1 MTIAFDACVPDAEDL
16 KRAILRHVLSSLGR
30 DPERADRRDLYRATS
45 LALRDLLIQR
55 WIATQKNLYADGG
68 KRVYYLSL
76 EFLVGR
82 FLGNTLANLG
92 LTERARSTLP
102 ELGFDLDEIVEQEE
116 EAALGNGG
124 LGRLAACFMDSMA
137 TLGLAGYGYGIR
149 YEYGLFYQKLLD
161 GFQVEQPDNWL
172 RFGTPWEI
180 DRQQVFLPVR
190 FYGRVEHYTD
200 EHGRFCTRWLDTEEV
215 MAMPCDLLIPGYHND
230 TVLNIRLW
238 TAKASREIDLAD
250 FNRGDYIAAMEEK
263 VRSETISKVLYPSDD
278 IREGQE
284 LRLKQQYFFVA
295 ATFQDILRRYRKRG
309 RPFDELP
316 DAVAV
321 QLNDTHPAIAIP
333 ELMRLLV
340 DEEGVG
346 WEKAWEISV
355 RTFGYTNHTLMPE
368 ALETWP
374 VDILGRVLPRHLEII
389 YEINHRFLTQV
400 ALQYPGDTDRL
411 RRMSLIEEGPVKKVR
426 MAHLAIVGSH
436 RVNGVAAL
444 HSRLLRERIF
454 PDFDEFFPGRFINIT
469 NGVTPRRWLAGCNPG
484 LAALITEAIGDG
496 WQTDLERLRQL
507 EPLADDAVFCRQWRA
522 VKEANKERLA
532 RLIRQRNDLAVQPTA
547 LFDVQVKR
555 IHEYKRQLLN
565 VLHVIT
571 LYHRL
576 LSDPDADIPPRVVIF
591 AGKAAPSYRQA
602 KLIIRLITGVAG
614 VINHDVR
621 ICDRLRVVFLTNYSV
636 TLAESIVPAA
646 DLSEQIS
653 TAGTEASGTGNM
665 KMALNGALIIG
676 TLDGANIEIRDAVGA
691 ENFFAFGAEI
701 DTVEAVRQDPQRTPQ
716 AICERRPEIR
726 RTIEAIGE
734 GLFSGGDRQLF
745 QPLLDALLRPDDP
758 YLVLADLEDYLRAQ
772 DEAAAA
778 WRDPEGWTRKSV
790 LTVAR
795 MGRFSSDRAVA
806 EYAAKVWGVPVAK
819 PAAGSPA
826 GRP

>member
-1 MTIAFDACVPDAEDL
+1 
-16 KRAILRHVLSSLGR
+16 
-30 DPERADRRDLYRATS
+30 
-45 LALRDLLIQR
+45 
-55 WIATQKNLYADGG
+55 
-68 KRVYYLSL
+68 
-76 EFLVGR
+76 
-82 FLGNTLANLG
+82 
-92 LTERARSTLP
+92 
-102 ELGFDLDEIVEQEE
+102 
-116 EAALGNGG
+116 
-124 LGRLAACFMDSMA
+124 
-137 TLGLAGYGYGIR
+137 
-149 YEYGLFYQKLLD
+149 
-161 GFQVEQPDNWL
+161 
-172 RFGTPWEI
+172 GTPWEI

-507 EPLADDAVFCRQWRA
+507 EPLADDAAFCRQWRA

-532 RLIRQRNDLAVQPTA
+532 RLIRQRNDLVVQPTA

-576 LSDPDADIPPRVVIF
+576 LSDPDADVPPRVVIF

-701 DTVEAVRQDPQRTPQ
+701 DAVEAVRRDPERTPQ

-734 GLFSGGDRQLF
+734 GLFSGGDRRLF
-745 QPLLDALLRPDDP
+745 QPLLDALLRP
-758 YLVLADLEDYLRAQ
+758 
-772 DEAAAA
+772 
-778 WRDPEGWTRKSV
+778 
-790 LTVAR
+790 
-795 MGRFSSDRAVA
+795 
-806 EYAAKVWGVPVAK
+806 
-819 PAAGSPA
+819 
-826 GRP
+826 

>member
-1 MTIAFDACVPDAEDL
+1 MTSTVDALLPDAADL
-16 KRAILRHVLSSLGR
+16 ERAILRHVLSSLGR
-30 DPERADRRDLYRATS
+30 DPERADRRDIYRALS
-45 LALRDLLIQR
+45 FALRDLLIQR
-55 WIATQKNLYADGG
+55 WIATQKELYADGG

-82 FLGNTLANLG
+82 FLGNTLASLG
-92 LTERARSTLP
+92 LTARARDTLAT
-102 ELGFDLDEIVEQEE
+102 LGFDLQEIVEQEE

-149 YEYGLFYQKLLD
+149 YEYGLFYQKLVD

-200 EHGRFCTRWLDTEEV
+200 EHGRFRTRWLDTEEV
-215 MAMPCDLLIPGYHND
+215 MAMPCDLLVPGYDND

-340 DEEGVG
+340 DEEGLG
-346 WEKAWEISV
+346 WEKAWDITV

-374 VDILGRVLPRHLEII
+374 VDMLGRVLPRHLEII
-389 YEINHRFLTQV
+389 YEINRRFLTQV
-400 ALQYPGDTDRL
+400 AIQYPGDTDRL
-411 RRMSLIEEGPVKKVR
+411 RRMSLIEEGQVKKVR

-469 NGVTPRRWLAGCNPG
+469 NGVTPRRWLAGCNPALAG
-484 LAALITEAIGDG
+484 LISEAIGDG
-496 WQTDLERLRQL
+496 WRTDLERLRDL
-507 EPLADDAVFCRQWRA
+507 EPLAADAGFRERWRA
-522 VKEANKERLA
+522 ARLANKERLA
-532 RLIRQRNDLAVQPTA
+532 DLIRCRNDLRVDPAS

-576 LSDPDADIPPRVVIF
+576 LADPDGDGPPRTVIF

-621 ICDRLRVVFLTNYSV
+621 VRDRLRVVFLTNYSV
-636 TLAESIVPAA
+636 TLAERIVPAA

-653 TAGTEASGTGNM
+653 TVGTEASGTGNM

-676 TLDGANIEIRDAVGA
+676 TLDGANIEIREAVGA
-691 ENFFAFGAEI
+691 ENFFHFGTELDEVA
-701 DTVEAVRQDPQRTPQ
+701 AVRQDPERTPR
-716 AICERRPEIR
+716 AICERNAEIR
-726 RTIEAIGE
+726 RVIEAIDR
-734 GLFSGGDRQLF
+734 GLFSGGDRRLF
-745 QPLLDALLRPDDP
+745 QPLLAALLRPDDP

-772 DEAAAA
+772 QEVAAL
-778 WRDPEGWTRKSV
+778 WRDPEAWSRRSI

-795 MGRFSSDRAVA
+795 MGWFSSDRAVA
-806 EYAAKVWGVPVAK
+806 EYACHVWRMPGFAH
-819 PAAGSPA
+819 ATG
-826 GRP
+826 